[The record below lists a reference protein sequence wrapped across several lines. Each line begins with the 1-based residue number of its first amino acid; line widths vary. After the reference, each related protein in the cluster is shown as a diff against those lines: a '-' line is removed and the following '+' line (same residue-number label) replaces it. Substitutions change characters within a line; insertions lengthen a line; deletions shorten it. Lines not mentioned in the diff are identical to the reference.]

1 MARGDDYIVKI
12 YTRVK
17 DYEHGEPSA
26 QFENVPE
33 NQMAAMV
40 KTFAE
45 RDEMFMTVRRNKM
58 ASTAPPKTMPGAAK
72 TPEEALPQ

>member
-1 MARGDDYIVKI
+1 MARGDDYIVNI

-17 DYEHGEPSA
+17 DYRHGEPSA
-26 QFENVPE
+26 TFENVPE

-58 ASTAPPKTMPGAAK
+58 SGGSPPKAMPGAAK
-72 TPEEALPQ
+72 TPEEALPR